1 MNFQIQDGQKIGPRP
16 NHVMAV
22 FEDSYLS
29 FVLPKGA
36 TLGDLAERLAVMA
49 EPHGGLPTAL
59 DVRVRA

>member
-1 MNFQIQDGQKIGPRP
+1 MDLHTNDVQDIGQRP
-16 NHVMAV
+16 SHVTAV

-29 FVLPKGA
+29 FALPRGT
-36 TLGDLAERLAVMA
+36 TLGELAERLAVMA